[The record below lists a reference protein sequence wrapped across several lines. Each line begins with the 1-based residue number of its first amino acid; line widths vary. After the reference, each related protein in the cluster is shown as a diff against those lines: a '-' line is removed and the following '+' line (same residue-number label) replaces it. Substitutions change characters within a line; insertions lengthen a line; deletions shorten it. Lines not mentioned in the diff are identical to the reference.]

1 MNLLRRLART
11 VVLLLLVAAGTLAL
25 VRYAPGY
32 FDDAREM
39 DAQHAGSVRTE
50 FEARQTADRSA
61 ANMARAVALNWLHG
75 RLGTS
80 RQYGVPVE
88 ELIGPRLLV
97 TIRLLAE
104 AIALAWVGALAL
116 ALCFSARQGGAAEA
130 WIVVGSAVLLA
141 IPIGAL
147 ATLFLLT
154 NTGGPVLALGLIL
167 GTRDFKFAYRL
178 LCRSW
183 RAPHLLLARAQGVA
197 KRRLVVAHLL
207 LPLGPQL
214 ASLATMSFVI
224 ALSAAVPA
232 EVLFDVPGIG
242 QLAWTAAMNRDL
254 PLLLAVTLLMAAAVG
269 CAGLLSEPQHLA
281 RIQEEAA

>member
-1 MNLLRRLART
+1 MRLLWRFART
-11 VVLLLLVAAGTLAL
+11 VILLLLVALGTLAL

-39 DAQHAGSVRTE
+39 DAQHAGSFRTE
-50 FEARQTADRSA
+50 IESQRDADRSA
-61 ANMARAVALNWLHG
+61 AEMARAVALNWMHG
-75 RLGTS
+75 RLGAS
-80 RQYGVPVE
+80 RHYGVPVE
-88 ELIGPRLLV
+88 ELIRPRLFV
-97 TIRLLAE
+97 TARLLAE
-104 AIALAWVGALAL
+104 AIALAWLGAFALAL
-116 ALCFSARQGGAAEA
+116 PLSARQGSAGEA
-130 WIVVGSAVLLA
+130 WIVAASAVLLA
-141 IPIGAL
+141 LPIGAL

-167 GTRDFKFAYRL
+167 GARDFKFVYRL

-183 RAPHLLLARAQGVA
+183 RAPHLLLARAQGIGT
-197 KRRLVVAHLL
+197 RRLVTSHLL
-207 LPLGPQL
+207 FPLLPQL
-214 ASLATMSFVI
+214 ASLASMSFVI

-269 CAGLLSEPQHLA
+269 CAGFFSEPQRFTQA
-281 RIQEEAA
+281 REEAA